1 MTTTN
6 LKHKTVMCE
15 FINISHGCRY
25 GANCTH
31 AHNILELKGSDS
43 DPPHWWR
50 HSWVPYEDH
59 QGFTEWVTRPAWA
72 SQDKSEEART
82 VWAAPPANPAPLTVK
97 SNTSAVFRR
106 GRHPRTRRGS
116 SRQRQVPMG
125 QQANPMQCPMLQ
137 ADYPVVIPA
146 PPAPVSQILQEWS
159 TAYNLETAYFRSV
172 EMLGHIVL
180 MNKRQWADTAG
191 ARWAAWE
198 EPEPNNE
205 KPIGDEIDAVSRWP
219 AYLVSIESTEKSPD
233 QDDKACPDTM
243 MISLDAIQGSSPTVQ
258 QLESNAG
265 EPEHA
270 QTTEADAVA
279 GLPSDESIGSTE
291 RSPDQADKACPGTMM
306 RSLNAIQESP
316 TVQQLESYE
325 SIGSAGTSGGQADE
339 ELPETMRKSFSAR
352 FVSLVHTCQRRRCH

>member
-1 MTTTN
+1 
-6 LKHKTVMCE
+6 
-15 FINISHGCRY
+15 
-25 GANCTH
+25 
-31 AHNILELKGSDS
+31 
-43 DPPHWWR
+43 
-50 HSWVPYEDH
+50 
-59 QGFTEWVTRPAWA
+59 
-72 SQDKSEEART
+72 
-82 VWAAPPANPAPLTVK
+82 
-97 SNTSAVFRR
+97 
-106 GRHPRTRRGS
+106 
-116 SRQRQVPMG
+116 MG

-172 EMLGHIVL
+172 G
-180 MNKRQWADTAG
+180 
-191 ARWAAWE
+191 AAWE

-205 KPIGDEIDAVSRWP
+205 KPIDDEIDAVSRWP

-258 QLESNAG
+258 QLES
-265 EPEHA
+265 
-270 QTTEADAVA
+270 
-279 GLPSDESIGSTE
+279 
-291 RSPDQADKACPGTMM
+291 
-306 RSLNAIQESP
+306 
-316 TVQQLESYE
+316 YE